1 MSRFGYS
8 PEELALLRQA
18 FFEEAREQLEAIAAA
33 GDGLRAAA
41 GGATREEV
49 IGAVTRLLRE
59 LHTLKGSAATVEL
72 DVVAQAAHALEDRV
86 IALRDGGRL
95 PALPALERLLRDC
108 EGLRDMVHHLASPR
122 PLPAAPVTGRRSVR
136 PREERSTG
144 IPAERSGRATLRVEV
159 ERVDELI
166 DAMGE
171 MVIARTRIA
180 RRLQELRDCTR
191 DLGSVRR
198 TLRNFLHGPPAERPA
213 SPLASLASLAS
224 GGRPGAAD
232 AAVREIEAELGHVLM
247 HLERTV
253 GGMAEDTDRLRLP
266 SQVLQEGLQ
275 RVRLMRVGQ
284 LLRRMEAPLREMA
297 RRSGKQI
304 EVLFEGEETRID
316 KSIVERIADPLL
328 HLVRNAVAHGIETPD
343 RRQALGKPE
352 TGRIRLGAAQRGSQV
367 VITVSDDGAG
377 IDRERV
383 RAALVRGGRMAAAVA
398 ALDDAAVCEAIFLP
412 GVSTREAVDD
422 LAGRGMG
429 LDAVRE
435 AIVRLGGDVVVESE
449 PGAGTR
455 FVVRLP
461 LTTAI
466 LQALLFKV
474 GGQVYAVPVVS
485 VIETAQV
492 AAPAVERGPAGE
504 WITVRT
510 ERLPLVRLG
519 ALLGV
524 PPPPGAPDRRWAVV
538 VEHDEL
544 RFAITCDKVIGAR
557 EIVIKSLGPL
567 LAPLR
572 LFAGATISGAG
583 KVQLILDLGALATIA
598 RSSKGL
604 GARPRA
610 DGVRRILVADDSRTL
625 REAAALLLQQGG
637 YRVEM
642 ATDGWDAWDLLQ
654 DQPFDLLLTDL
665 EMPRLDGWELLGRI
679 RRHPNLRHLSVL
691 IMSSRTGEV
700 HRQRALGLGADD
712 FICKPLRRR
721 VLLDAVRA
729 ALDRPAE

>member
-1 MSRFGYS
+1 VSRFGYS
-8 PEELALLRQA
+8 PEELALLRQS

-33 GDGLRAAA
+33 GEGLRAAA
-41 GGATREEV
+41 GGAPRDEV
-49 IGAVTRLLRE
+49 VGAVTRLLRE

-72 DVVAQAAHALEDRV
+72 DVVALAAHALEDRV

-95 PALPALERLLRDC
+95 PAPAALERLLRDC
-108 EGLRDMVHHLASPR
+108 EGLRDMVLRLASPR
-122 PLPAAPVTGRRSVR
+122 PLTPAPVTGRRSVR
-136 PREERSTG
+136 PREERPSTVS
-144 IPAERSGRATLRVEV
+144 PERSGRATLRVEV
-159 ERVDELI
+159 ERVDELM

-171 MVIARTRIA
+171 LVIARTRIA

-191 DLGSVRR
+191 DLGAVRR
-198 TLRNFLHGPPAERPA
+198 ALRALLHGPLPEGQTRRT
-213 SPLASLASLAS
+213 SPV
-224 GGRPGAAD
+224 GAAT
-232 AAVREIEAELGHVLM
+232 REIETELGDALI
-247 HLERTV
+247 HLERAV
-253 GGMAEDTDRLRLP
+253 GGMAEDADHLRMP

-275 RVRLMRVGQ
+275 RVRMMRIGQ

-297 RRSGKQI
+297 RRADKQI
-304 EVLFEGEETRID
+304 EVSFEGEETRID
-316 KSIVERIADPLL
+316 KSMVERVADPLL
-328 HLVRNAVAHGIETPD
+328 HLVRNAVAHGIETPE
-343 RRQALGKPE
+343 RRRSLGKPE
-352 TGRIRLGAAQRGSQV
+352 TGRISIGAAQRGSQI

-383 RAALVRGGRMAAAVA
+383 RAALVRGGRMEDAAAA
-398 ALDDAAVCEAIFLP
+398 GLDDAAVCEAIFLP
-412 GVSTREAVDD
+412 GVSTREAADD

-435 AIVRLGGDVVVESE
+435 VIVRLGGDVTVESTE
-449 PGAGTR
+449 GAGTR

-492 AAPAVERGPAGE
+492 MAPAVERGPEGE
-504 WITVRT
+504 WITVRG
-510 ERLPLVRLG
+510 ERLRLVRLG

-524 PPPPGAPDRRWAVV
+524 PPPPGAPDSRWAVV
-538 VEHDEL
+538 LEHDEL

-572 LFAGATISGAG
+572 LYAGATISGAG
-583 KVQLILDLGALATIA
+583 KVQLIFDLGTLATMA
-598 RSSKGL
+598 RAGKEL

-610 DGVRRILVADDSRTL
+610 EGAQRVLVADDSRTL

-637 YRVEM
+637 YRVET
-642 ATDGWDAWDLLQ
+642 ATDGWEAWDLLQ

-691 IMSSRTGEV
+691 IMSSRTGET
-700 HRQRALGLGADD
+700 HRQRALVLGADD
-712 FICKPLRRR
+712 FIGKPLRRR
-721 VLLDAVRA
+721 MLLDSVRA
-729 ALDRPAE
+729 LLERRAP

>member
-41 GGATREEV
+41 GGAPREEV
-49 IGAVTRLLRE
+49 TEAVTRLLRE

-86 IALRDGGRL
+86 IALRDAGRL
-95 PALPALERLLRDC
+95 PGPAALERLLRDC
-108 EGLRDMVHHLASPR
+108 EGLRDMVHHLAAPR
-122 PLPAAPVTGRRSVR
+122 PLPPGPVTGRRSVR
-136 PREERSTG
+136 PREERAGTV
-144 IPAERSGRATLRVEV
+144 PAERSGRATLRVEV

-180 RRLQELRDCTR
+180 RRLQELRDCAR
-191 DLGSVRR
+191 DLGAARRGLR
-198 TLRNFLHGPPAERPA
+198 TLLQKPLSEAGAQGEGQRLGPGSRAA
-213 SPLASLASLAS
+213 T
-224 GGRPGAAD
+224 AD
-232 AAVREIEAELGHVLM
+232 AAVREIEAELGHALM
-247 HLERTV
+247 HLERAV
-253 GGMAEDTDRLRLP
+253 GGMAEDADRLRLP

-275 RVRLMRVGQ
+275 RVRMMRVGQ

-297 RRSGKQI
+297 RRSDKQI
-304 EVLFEGEETRID
+304 EVFFEGEETRID
-316 KSIVERIADPLL
+316 KSMVERVADPLL
-328 HLVRNAVAHGIETPD
+328 HLVRNAVAHGIETSA
-343 RRQALGKPE
+343 RRRALGKPE
-352 TGRIRLGAAQRGSQV
+352 TGRIRLGATQRGSQIL
-367 VITVSDDGAG
+367 ITVSDDGAG

-383 RAALVRGGRMAAAVA
+383 RAALVRGGRMGVAAAA
-398 ALDDAAVCEAIFLP
+398 GLDDAAVCEAIFLP

-435 AIVRLGGDVVVESE
+435 AIVRLGGDVAVEST

-492 AAPAVERGPAGE
+492 SAPAVERGPAGE
-504 WITVRT
+504 WITVRE

-583 KVQLILDLGALATIA
+583 KVQLILDLGTLATIA
-598 RSSKGL
+598 RAGKEL

-610 DGVRRILVADDSRTL
+610 GAVRRILVVDDSRTL

-637 YRVEM
+637 YQVEL

-665 EMPRLDGWELLGRI
+665 EMPRIDGWELLGRI
-679 RRHPNLRHLSVL
+679 RRHPNLRDLSVL
-691 IMSSRTGEV
+691 IMSSRTGEA

-712 FICKPLRRR
+712 FIGKPLRRR

-729 ALDRPAE
+729 ALDG

>member
-49 IGAVTRLLRE
+49 TGAVTRLLRE

-86 IALRDGGRL
+86 IALRDGGRV
-95 PALPALERLLRDC
+95 PGLPALERLLRDC

-122 PLPAAPVTGRRSVR
+122 PMPPGPVTGRRSVR
-136 PREERSTG
+136 PREERAA
-144 IPAERSGRATLRVEV
+144 PAERSGRATLRVDV

-191 DLGSVRR
+191 DLGTVRR
-198 TLRNFLHGPPAERPA
+198 TLRALLYGGPLSEGQAP
-213 SPLASLASLAS
+213 
-224 GGRPGAAD
+224 GGRNGSAS
-232 AAVREIEAELGHVLM
+232 AAVREIEAELGHALL
-247 HLERTV
+247 HLERAV

-275 RVRLMRVGQ
+275 RVRMMRVGQ

-343 RRQALGKPE
+343 RRRARGKPE
-352 TGRIRLGAAQRGSQV
+352 TGRIRLGATQRGSQV

-383 RAALVRGGRMAAAVA
+383 RAVLVGSGRMGVAAAA
-398 ALDDAAVCEAIFLP
+398 GLDDAAVDEAIFLP

-435 AIVRLGGDVVVESE
+435 AIVRMGGDVVVEST

-519 ALLGV
+519 ALLGL

-583 KVQLILDLGALATIA
+583 KVQLILDLGALAVIA

-604 GARPRA
+604 GARPQA

-679 RRHPNLRHLSVL
+679 RRHPNLRNLSVL
-691 IMSSRTGEV
+691 IMSSRTGET

-712 FICKPLRRR
+712 FIGKPLRRR

-729 ALDRPAE
+729 ALERPEA

>member
-1 MSRFGYS
+1 VSRFGYS
-8 PEELALLRQA
+8 PEELAFLRQA

-33 GDGLRAAA
+33 GDGLRATA
-41 GGATREEV
+41 GGAPREEV
-49 IGAVTRLLRE
+49 VGAVTRLLRE

-72 DVVAQAAHALEDRV
+72 DAVAQAAHALEDRV
-86 IALRDGGRL
+86 IALRDAGRL
-95 PALPALERLLRDC
+95 PAPAALERLLRDC

-122 PLPAAPVTGRRSVR
+122 PMPPAPVTGRRSVR
-136 PREERSTG
+136 PREERPGAT
-144 IPAERSGRATLRVEV
+144 PVERSGRATLRVEV
-159 ERVDELI
+159 ERVDELM

-171 MVIARTRIA
+171 LVIARTRIA
-180 RRLQELRDCTR
+180 RRLQELRDCAR
-191 DLGSVRR
+191 DLGGVRR
-198 TLRNFLHGPPAERPA
+198 TLRTLLHGPPPEGDA
-213 SPLASLASLAS
+213 LARRTGL
-224 GGRPGAAD
+224 AD
-232 AAVREIEAELGHVLM
+232 AAVREIETELGHALM
-247 HLERTV
+247 HLERAV
-253 GGMAEDTDRLRLP
+253 GGMAEDADRLRLP

-275 RVRLMRVGQ
+275 RVRMMRVGQ

-297 RRSGKQI
+297 RRSDKQI
-304 EVLFEGEETRID
+304 EVLFDGEETRMD
-316 KSIVERIADPLL
+316 KSLVERIADPLL
-328 HLVRNAVAHGIETPD
+328 HLVRNAVAHGIETPE
-343 RRQALGKPE
+343 RRRALGKPE
-352 TGRIRLGAAQRGSQV
+352 TGRIRIGAMQRGSQI

-435 AIVRLGGDVVVESE
+435 AIVRLGGDVAVESV

-485 VIETAQV
+485 VVETAQV
-492 AAPAVERGPAGE
+492 AAPAVERGAEGE
-504 WITVRT
+504 WITVRS

-572 LFAGATISGAG
+572 LYAGATISGAG
-583 KVQLILDLGALATIA
+583 KVQLILDLGALAAIA
-598 RSSKGL
+598 RTSKGL
-604 GARPRA
+604 GARPQA

-679 RRHPNLRHLSVL
+679 RRHPNLRNLSVL
-691 IMSSRTGEV
+691 IMSSRTGEA

-712 FICKPLRRR
+712 FIGKPLRRR
-721 VLLDAVRA
+721 VLLDAVRTV
-729 ALDRPAE
+729 LERPAR